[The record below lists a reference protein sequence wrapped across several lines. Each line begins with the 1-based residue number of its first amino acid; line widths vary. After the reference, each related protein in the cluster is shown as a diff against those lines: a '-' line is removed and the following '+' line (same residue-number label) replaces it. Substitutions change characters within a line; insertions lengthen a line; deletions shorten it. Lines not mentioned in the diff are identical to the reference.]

1 VFSLVFVVMAVL
13 PCHATLLRF
22 GLLTHFPDDPSWY
35 YLRLIPIALLFFA
48 AAFILERKGL
58 QNGSRYFYPL
68 AVMATLAAL
77 SGLVGFHEPYS
88 KRLERS
94 FRWTRGQVE
103 YLFIVNGGIYFVLQ
117 TESKMPGSG

>member
-1 VFSLVFVVMAVL
+1 MFSLVFVVMAVL